1 MKRKKIRETAGGGG
15 FPRFA
20 RVMTL
25 VVLMLS
31 GLNTGATAADVLY
44 ATVSGTAM
52 TLKYGA
58 LPASGATEFTG
69 TSGWNNDFRSTVTT
83 ATVDESCKN
92 YAGNNLAHLF
102 YYMQKLTTIEGL
114 ANLNTANVISTRN
127 MFNTCKA
134 LTSLD
139 LSAFN
144 TEKVTNMGSMFS
156 ACQALTSLDLSAF
169 NTAAVTVMSFMFYNC
184 TALKTITVSSGW
196 NTDKVTSSDDM
207 FAGCT
212 KLPNFDANKK
222 DKTNAHTGEG
232 GYLTKKLVPFT
243 ATLAEGTEDAE
254 RWTVKAGNGTA
265 QAFPIDGLSEG
276 DKVVVCYSGNR
287 RVKSVT
293 ATWTPVPGGSDEPT
307 EAEPTWNTPK
317 DLSTLTADYEAQDG
331 DVLKGTL
338 GANVKITVK
347 DGATIKLDGV
357 NITNLGNGYDWA
369 GINCPGD
376 AIIILA
382 DGSTNTVCAGRDND
396 GYNNYP
402 GIWIA
407 PEKALT
413 IKGKGSLTVYS
424 NEQQPGGA
432 GIGGGYQIGCGNIA
446 IKGGTIT
453 ATGGQYAA
461 GIGGGGSGSCGNISI
476 TGGIVT
482 ATGGYAAAGIGGGV
496 YGPCGTIKITDGV
509 TSVTAT
515 KGTGALYSIGA
526 GTEGTCGTVTI
537 GEYDMDAV
545 SESPYTYPEP

>member
-1 MKRKKIRETAGGGG
+1 MQKKRKFFMKTAGGGG
-15 FPRFA
+15 FPRLA

-25 VVLMLS
+25 LMLMLT
-31 GLNTGATAADVLY
+31 GLSTGARAQKMGGDISPTPSNTSSVLY
-44 ATVSGTAM
+44 ATVDGTAM
-52 TLKYGA
+52 TLKYGP

-69 TSGWNNDFRSTVTT
+69 TSSWNNDFRSTVTT

-102 YYMQKLTTIEGL
+102 YYMQNLTTIEGL
-114 ANLNTANVISTRN
+114 ANLNSANVISTRN
-127 MFNTCKA
+127 MFNTCK
-134 LTSLD
+134 
-139 LSAFN
+139 
-144 TEKVTNMGSMFS
+144 
-156 ACQALTSLDLSAF
+156 ALTSLDLSAF

-184 TALKTITVSSGW
+184 TALETITVGSGW

-254 RWTVKAGNGTA
+254 RWTVKAGDGTA

-293 ATWTPVPGGSDEPT
+293 ATWTPVPGGSNEPT
-307 EAEPTWNTPK
+307 EPEPTWNTPK
-317 DLSTLTADYEAQDG
+317 DLSTLTADYEAQNG

-347 DGATIKLDGV
+347 DGVTIKLDGV

-376 AIIILA
+376 ATIILA
-382 DGSTNTVCAGRDND
+382 DGSENTVCAGRDDN

-407 PEKALT
+407 PEKTLT

-424 NEQQPGGA
+424 NAHEPGGA
-432 GIGGGYQIGCGNIA
+432 GIGGGYMIACGNIV
-446 IKGGTIT
+446 IEGGTIP

-461 GIGGGGSGSCGNISI
+461 GIGGGGGGSCGNISI
-476 TGGIVT
+476 TGGTVT
-482 ATGGYAAAGIGGGV
+482 TTGGYGAAGIGGGV
-496 YGPCGTIKITDGV
+496 YG
-509 TSVTAT
+509 S
-515 KGTGALYSIGA
+515 
-526 GTEGTCGTVTI
+526 
-537 GEYDMDAV
+537 
-545 SESPYTYPEP
+545 